1 MFICTDKKL
10 LRELTDGEN
19 IKSLKDC
26 IIIKLQI
33 IYSKSHSAIYSDFFL
48 LLGGISGYYN
58 HTFHGLIFFFKSFY
72 MAYGI
77 LVPHPGS
84 WQWEPQVLTTG
95 LPGDFPW
102 TNF

>member
-1 MFICTDKKL
+1 MFICTDTKL

-84 WQWEPQVLTTG
+84 WQ
-95 LPGDFPW
+95 
-102 TNF
+102 